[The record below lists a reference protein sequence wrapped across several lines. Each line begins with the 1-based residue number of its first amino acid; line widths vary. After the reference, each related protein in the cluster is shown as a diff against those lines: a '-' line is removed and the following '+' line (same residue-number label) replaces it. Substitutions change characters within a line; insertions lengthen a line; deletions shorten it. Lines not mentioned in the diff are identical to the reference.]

1 MEMGPLGEQVLR
13 LVALCVTLAS
23 AETLHGIFRA
33 AVLVPRIGKAK
44 ALRVSIVTGTV
55 LAFVVCYF
63 FVPGLGL
70 SGAGPL
76 LAVGAILA
84 LFMAAFDV
92 AIGRLVMRRPWA
104 RIAEE
109 FDPRS
114 GNYLLLGLA
123 VLVFIPWAVMA
134 CRGGGAP

>member
-1 MEMGPLGEQVLR
+1 MEIRGEQVLR
-13 LVALCVTLAS
+13 LVALCVALAS

-44 ALRVSIVTGTV
+44 ALRVSIVSGTA
-55 LAFVVCYF
+55 LAFGVCSF

-70 SGAGPL
+70 SGSGPL
-76 LAVGAILA
+76 LAVGVVLA

-92 AIGRLVMRRPWA
+92 AIGRLVMRRRWA
-104 RIAEE
+104 KIAEE

-114 GNYLLLGLA
+114 GNYLSLGL
-123 VLVFIPWAVMA
+123 VLLVVAPLAVMA
-134 CRGGGAP
+134 LR